1 MMVYLF
7 PHLGISPDPEA
18 AIAYSLLIYGLGLF
32 WSLFGGLAYLTLKSP
47 QKK

>member
-18 AIAYSLLIYGLGLF
+18 AIAYSLLIYGLGLC
-32 WSLFGGLAYLTLKSP
+32 WSLFGGIAYLSLKSP
-47 QKK
+47 DKK